1 MKEEYKMHRKET
13 KKKRQERKN
22 RIQSKV
28 GIKNKENK

>member
-1 MKEEYKMHRKET
+1 MHRKET

-28 GIKNKENK
+28 GMKVKEKK

>member
-1 MKEEYKMHRKET
+1 MHRKET

-28 GIKNKENK
+28 GMKAKDKK

>member
-1 MKEEYKMHRKET
+1 MHRKET

-28 GIKNKENK
+28 GVKNKEKK